1 MKELKG
7 VMVNGVVVSTV
18 KTERKKVILRDC
30 DGYNFYALL
39 TNEQIDLLE
48 FLKKNSLLD
57 CEAKWEI
64 LLDED
69 WEKV

>member
-7 VMVNGVVVSTV
+7 VMVEGVMINAT
-18 KTERKKVILRDC
+18 KTERKRVILRDC
-30 DGYNFYALL
+30 EGSSFYVLL
-39 TNEQIDLLE
+39 TDEQIGLLY
-48 FLKKNSLLD
+48 FLQKNDLLD
-57 CEAKWEI
+57 CEVRWEI